1 MITLAK
7 LNDTHTEQGTRLPS
21 AGPALPSHRAGL
33 QCNDLNT
40 LHSQMI
46 IMAIRGH
53 ISLWLPELVNRDGST
68 LIPSSRV
75 PEDHRGCTHN

>member
-7 LNDTHTEQGTRLPS
+7 LNDTHTEQGTTMPTHSDDLPGHQIGIRL
-21 AGPALPSHRAGL
+21 
-33 QCNDLNT
+33 NDLST

-46 IMAIRGH
+46 IMATRGH
-53 ISLWLPELVNRDGST
+53 IGLWLPGITDTHGNT
-68 LIPSSRV
+68 LLPSGRL